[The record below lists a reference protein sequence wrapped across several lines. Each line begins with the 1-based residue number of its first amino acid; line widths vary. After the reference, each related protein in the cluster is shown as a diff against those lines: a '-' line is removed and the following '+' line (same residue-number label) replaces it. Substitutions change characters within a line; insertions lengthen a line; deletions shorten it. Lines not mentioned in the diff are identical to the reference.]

1 MRIIFHI
8 DVNSA
13 YLSWTAVEQLKN
25 GAKTDLRLIPAIIG
39 GDQKTRHGV
48 VLAKSVPAKKYG
60 IHTGEPVANAIRKCP
75 NLTMESPDHEL
86 YRQYSRRLMDFLR
99 TYTDQIEQVSVDEC
113 YLDFTGIADRFSSP
127 VAAAFEIKDE
137 VLRRFGFTVNVGIS
151 TNKLLAKMASDFEK
165 PNKVH
170 TLFPE
175 EIREKMWP
183 LPIREL
189 YMAGASSVR
198 TLEKLEV
205 RTIGDLARMDPAIV
219 ELHLKSHGR
228 KLWEFANGID
238 DSLVEAEPAEA
249 KGIGNSVTLPRDART
264 EEEACQVLKKLAA
277 SVGRRLRKAGYK
289 AGMVSVEIKY
299 SDFRSFSHQKQLPE
313 AVQDPAILHQTGM
326 ELFNELWTGQ
336 PIRLLGLRTSKLSD
350 APVHQMDLFEAASH
364 IRHQKLDKALDAI
377 RQKYGDSAI
386 IRGSSLTSPS
396 ENDKRDD

>member
-1 MRIIFHI
+1 MCIR
-8 DVNSA
+8 DS
-13 YLSWTAVEQLKN
+13 
-25 GAKTDLRLIPAIIG
+25 
-39 GDQKTRHGV
+39 
-48 VLAKSVPAKKYG
+48 
-60 IHTGEPVANAIRKCP
+60 HTGEPVANAIRKCP

-189 YMAGASSVR
+189 YMAGSSSVR

-238 DSLVEAEPAEA
+238 DS
-249 KGIGNSVTLPRDART
+249 
-264 EEEACQVLKKLAA
+264 C
-277 SVGRRLRKAGYK
+277 
-289 AGMVSVEIKY
+289 
-299 SDFRSFSHQKQLPE
+299 
-313 AVQDPAILHQTGM
+313 
-326 ELFNELWTGQ
+326 
-336 PIRLLGLRTSKLSD
+336 LLYTSRC
-350 APVHQMDLFEAASH
+350 V
-364 IRHQKLDKALDAI
+364 
-377 RQKYGDSAI
+377 
-386 IRGSSLTSPS
+386 
-396 ENDKRDD
+396 